1 MKRLPAKHHKML
13 METTLF
19 IQVLRGICLTLKT
32 LVPRAV
38 LEAGGTGSPTR
49 RSKIPGRCLYHRGK
63 VAGVA
68 VVSGYVYV

>member
-13 METTLF
+13 METTIF
-19 IQVLRGICLTLKT
+19 IQVLRGISLTLKT

-38 LEAGGTGSPTR
+38 PEAGGTGSPTR
-49 RSKIPGRCLYHRGK
+49 RNKIPGRCLYHHGK

-68 VVSGYVYV
+68 VVSGCVYV